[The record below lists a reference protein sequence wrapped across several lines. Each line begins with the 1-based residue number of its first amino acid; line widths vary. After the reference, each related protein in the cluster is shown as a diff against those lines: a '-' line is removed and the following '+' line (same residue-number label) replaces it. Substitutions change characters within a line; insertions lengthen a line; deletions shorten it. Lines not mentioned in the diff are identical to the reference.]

1 MRRFTGILLVAVA
14 VLAGC
19 GTAAGSRGASRSPRA
34 VPSPTVSCPEA
45 GGRRISFGADH
56 ATGPLYGSGSSGV
69 VLVNQSDLDWCGWF
83 PLPKAIDGK
92 GRMYLG
98 FDTAKAGT
106 VADIGNAVAELRRRG
121 ATHVVV
127 VGASAGAR
135 DSLVAATKITPRV
148 DAVIAL
154 SPERRDYVMAAV
166 PKLRVPTL
174 IASARQDS
182 WVPAADAKAIAAA
195 VPARYRHQVLTDGSR
210 HGIDMA
216 TYDAPKPVLRTISSF
231 LDRYA
236 PGG

>member
-1 MRRFTGILLVAVA
+1 MMV

-19 GTAAGSRGASRSPRA
+19 GQAAGSGGPSRSPRA
-34 VPSPTVSCPEA
+34 APSPTASCPEA
-45 GGRRISFGADH
+45 GGRRISFGSDH

-83 PLPKAIDGK
+83 PLPKALAGK

-98 FDTAKAGT
+98 FDTADAGT
-106 VADIGNAVAELRRRG
+106 VADIGNAVTELRRRG
-121 ATHVVV
+121 AKHVVV

-135 DSLVAATKITPRV
+135 DSLVAATKIAPRV

-154 SPERRDYVMAAV
+154 SPERRDYVLTAA

-195 VPARYRHQVLTDGSR
+195 VPARYRHQVLIDGSR

-216 TYDAPKPVLRTISSF
+216 SYDAPRAALRTISAF
-231 LDRYA
+231 LARYA

>member
-1 MRRFTGILLVAVA
+1 MRRFTGILLVTVA
-14 VLAGC
+14 LLAGC
-19 GTAAGSRGASRSPRA
+19 GTASGDGGPSRSPRA
-34 VPSPTVSCPEA
+34 APSPKVSCPEA

-83 PLPKAIDGK
+83 PLPKAIAGK

-98 FDTAKAGT
+98 FDTAKDGT

-121 ATHVVV
+121 AKHVVV

-135 DSLVAATKITPRV
+135 DSLVAASKITPRV

-154 SPERRDYVMAAV
+154 SPERRDYVLAAV

-195 VPARYRHQVLTDGSR
+195 VPARYRHQALIDGSR

-216 TYDAPKPVLRTISSF
+216 TYDAPKSVLRTISAF
-231 LDRYA
+231 FARYA
-236 PGG
+236 PAG